1 MESFTDKVVVVTG
14 AGSGIGR
21 GMAVAFAR
29 EGARVVAADV
39 DADGLDETALAV
51 KKEACGD
58 VMTAVV
64 DVRHGDEMDALAA
77 RVDAECGGAD
87 VLCNNAGVFRGGV
100 VWQNPQSDWDW
111 VFGVNVFGIVNGL
124 RAFVPGM
131 IERGREGHIV
141 NTASMAGLVATGMSG
156 IYTVSKFAAVALSEV
171 LARDLQS
178 ARAPIGVSVLC
189 PSAVATRIAESQRNR
204 EQPIDDD
211 ESANA
216 IEHILGDFC
225 GRGIDPMGV
234 GPMVVAAV
242 RRGQFLIGTK
252 DTVREFLRVRNEAL
266 MRWELPPFQMF
277 D

>member
-1 MESFTDKVVVVTG
+1 MQDFTDKVVVVTG

-21 GMAVAFAR
+21 GIAVAFAR

-39 DADGLDETALAV
+39 DAGGLDETALAV

-64 DVRHGDEMDALAA
+64 DVRRSDELEALAV

-100 VWQNPQSDWDW
+100 VWENPQSDWDW
-111 VFGVNVFGIVNGL
+111 VFSVNVFGIVNGL
-124 RAFVPGM
+124 RAFVPRM
-131 IERGREGHIV
+131 IAHGREGHVV

-156 IYTVSKFAAVALSEV
+156 VYTVSKFAVVALSEV

-178 ARAPIGVSVLC
+178 AAAPIGVSVLC

-216 IEHILGDFC
+216 IEQILGDFC
-225 GRGIDPMGV
+225 GRGIDPMDV

-242 RRGQFLIGTK
+242 REGRFVIGTK
-252 DTVREFLRVRNEAL
+252 DTVPEFIRVRAEAL
-266 MRWELPPFQMF
+266 ARYELPPFQMF

>member
-1 MESFTDKVVVVTG
+1 MQDFTDKVVVVTG
-14 AGSGIGR
+14 AASGIGR
-21 GMAVAFAR
+21 GLAVAFAR

-39 DADGLDETALAV
+39 DAGGLDDTALAV
-51 KKEACGD
+51 KTDAGGD

-64 DVRHGDEMDALAA
+64 DVRHGDELEALAA

-178 ARAPIGVSVLC
+178 AGAPIGVSVLC

-216 IEHILGDFC
+216 IEQILGDFC
-225 GRGIDPMGV
+225 GRGIDPMEV
-234 GPMVVAAV
+234 GPLVVAAI
-242 RRGQFLIGTK
+242 RRGQFLLGTK
-252 DTVREFLRVRNEAL
+252 DTVPEFLRVRNDAL
-266 MRWELPPFQMF
+266 MRYELPPFQMF